1 MFKKVFSL
9 LLCIV
14 MCVTC
19 FSTTAIEVGA
29 VYEAKTLFAITSTPV
44 KDGVLNYT
52 INITANQMDI
62 AGAIIYVAY
71 DSTVLRPANS
81 SPAQT
86 TNATSGEVQNFEG
99 TFIHG
104 VTENDPNVYSI
115 AYMNEVAQSTEKTA
129 KPFFNIRRSV
139 FGH

>member
-19 FSTTAIEVGA
+19 FSATAIEVGA

-62 AGAIIYVAY
+62 AGAIIYVKLSKNEKKLQKYIDKNPYAANLE
-71 DSTVLRPANS
+71 DSMDL
-81 SPAQT
+81 
-86 TNATSGEVQNFEG
+86 
-99 TFIHG
+99 
-104 VTENDPNVYSI
+104 
-115 AYMNEVAQSTEKTA
+115 
-129 KPFFNIRRSV
+129 
-139 FGH
+139 